1 MEGGDCEGRS
11 VWLDQDSGRAT
22 TCPSRRAL
30 GVSSCARSCAW
41 GEGGRAGTLAA
52 VYKSETCLERITRTT
67 TRAPA
72 RQPEEARDL
81 R

>member
-1 MEGGDCEGRS
+1 MEGGDCEGRG
-11 VWLDQDSGRAT
+11 VALDHKGSSLDLTLAPSSGRFKL
-22 TCPSRRAL
+22 RQELRVE
-30 GVSSCARSCAW
+30 G
-41 GEGGRAGTLAA
+41 GGRAGTLAA

>member
-1 MEGGDCEGRS
+1 MEGGDCEGRGVARS
-11 VWLDQDSGRAT
+11 QRSSLDLTLAPSSGRFKL
-22 TCPSRRAL
+22 RQELR
-30 GVSSCARSCAW
+30 VW
-41 GEGGRAGTLAA
+41 GGRGRAGTLAA

>member
-1 MEGGDCEGRS
+1 MRGA
-11 VWLDQDSGRAT
+11 VWLSITQGVEPRPDPVAPSSGRFKL
-22 TCPSRRAL
+22 RQELRVE
-30 GVSSCARSCAW
+30 G
-41 GEGGRAGTLAA
+41 GGRAGTLAA